1 MKTEHNKK
9 PLGSKINKT
18 TKILEELKS
27 QLKRLKEISVSLNAS
42 TTVIQLLIKKVE
54 LFLNEI

>member
-18 TKILEELKS
+18 TKIPRRIKIS
-27 QLKRLKEISVSLNAS
+27 VKKVKKEISVSLNAS

-54 LFLNEI
+54 LFFK